1 MSSNRKRRAG
11 QPRGRGR
18 LVLAWCLGVVLL
30 AWVALATFRSGGAP
44 QLTLE
49 TDRPGI
55 GPKTHVTLSAEADGR
70 GLGTLRLELVQGA
83 SSKLLAEHV
92 HQPRPA
98 WALWGSSTGVDRL
111 EADVGSATIEG
122 LREGQA
128 TLRASATRAA
138 TWLLRPDPAVEERV
152 LPVRLSPPSISALSG
167 NNHVVQ
173 GGSAVVVYSVGKT
186 SVRDGVMAG
195 DWWFPGFPLPERGP
209 EARFALFGAP
219 HDLETGDAIQF
230 VAEDELGNQ
239 ARVAFLGYYGRR
251 PLHEATLTV
260 SDGFMSKVV
269 PEILAHTPE
278 LRDRGS
284 LLEDYLMINQ
294 ELRAR
299 NAAALEDLAATSSPR
314 FLFDRAFLRLP
325 GSAVMSSFADRRT
338 YVYQG
343 KPVDHQDH
351 LGFDLASTRNAPVL
365 ASNGGAVAFA
375 GYFGI
380 YGNTVVLDHGYGL
393 MTLYAHLSSVGVERG
408 QPVTRGEEIGRT
420 GQTGLAGGD
429 HLHYAVLIGGH
440 PVNPLEWWDAG
451 WIRSR
456 VVSKLGGALPFEG

>member
-1 MSSNRKRRAG
+1 MSSYRARKRGGAM
-11 QPRGRGR
+11 GRGR
-18 LVLAWCLGVVLL
+18 FVLAGCLGVGLL
-30 AWVALATFRSGGAP
+30 VWVGLGTFRTGGPAR
-44 QLTLE
+44 LTLE

-55 GPKTHVTLSAEADGR
+55 GPKTHVTVSAEADGR
-70 GLGTLRLELVQGA
+70 GLGTFRLELDLGGETRV
-83 SSKLLAEHV
+83 LAEHV
-92 HQPRPA
+92 HQPRSA
-98 WALWGSSTGVDRL
+98 WALWGPSTRTDRL
-111 EADVGSATIEG
+111 EADVGSTTIEG

-128 TLRASATRAA
+128 TLRASASRAG
-138 TWLLRPDPAVEERV
+138 TWLLGPGPAVEEQV
-152 LPVRLSPPSISALSG
+152 LPVRLQPPSISPLSG

-173 GGSAVVVYSVGKT
+173 GGSAVVVYRVGER
-186 SVRDGVMAG
+186 SVRDGVLAG

-209 EARFALFGAP
+209 DARFALFGAP
-219 HDLETGDAIQF
+219 HDLESGDAIQL
-230 VAEDELGNQ
+230 VAEDDLGNQ
-239 ARVAFLGYYGRR
+239 ARVAFLGYYGRH
-251 PLHEATLTV
+251 PLHEATLTI

-269 PEILAHTPE
+269 PEILSHTPE
-278 LRDRGS
+278 LHDRGN
-284 LLEDYLMINQ
+284 LLENYLMINR
-294 ELRAR
+294 ELRAT
-299 NAAALEDLAATSSPR
+299 NASALQEMAATSSPR

-338 YVYQG
+338 YLYQG
-343 KPVDHQDH
+343 KPIDHQDH

-365 ASNGGAVAFA
+365 ASNNGTVAFA

-393 MTLYAHLSSVGVERG
+393 MTLYAHLSSIGVERG
-408 QPVTRGEEIGRT
+408 QSVTRGQQIART

-456 VVSKLGGALPFEG
+456 IVSKLGGALSFEG